1 MSSRSSRLG
10 LATTRGIGVPRHWN
24 GQSAAFLAC
33 NRNKRSITIDLDAE
47 AGQQLVR
54 RLASRADV
62 VVSSFRPGSLAKR
75 GLDYESLHDL
85 NRGLVY
91 CSITAY
97 GPKGP
102 KKDAPGY
109 DPVLQAET
117 GLMSMTGHPDG
128 PPTRL
133 GVGVIDLGTGMWAAV
148 GIQAALRNRSESGIG
163 ALVEVSLYETATW
176 FLSYHIEGYLATGES
191 PQRQG
196 NGTPF
201 VAPYEV
207 FTTGEGDLMVTA
219 GNDRLF
225 ATLCRVLGVP
235 DLARIP
241 DYAHNADRVANRVAL
256 HELLEARFKTKTAEE
271 WEVLLGAETVP
282 CSRVRSV
289 GDLVNDAQLDALGM
303 LVDMPHPE
311 IPDLRV
317 VDIPL
322 TLNGERATHR
332 LPPPQLGEQ
341 TTSVLEELGMSPE
354 EIQDTHSGTC
364 SFLLE
369 RSTCW
374 ISCFEAA
381 VWRMT
386 SASRKSTIQL
396 FSPSRMR
403 GPKSEPVLVPGRP
416 IVSGFP
422 CLRAGSVD
430 GDWDLRYWKATDRI
444 GRSGA
449 RSVIECLWQ
458 KRPRMT
464 NCPCG

>member
-1 MSSRSSRLG
+1 MQPMITSLLSETL
-10 LATTRGIGVPRHWN
+10 RGITVLDLSRNLAGPYCTMLLADLGADVIKVESPGSGDDSRNWRPPAWN

-75 GLDYESLHDL
+75 GLDHQSLHDL

-109 DPVLQAET
+109 DPVLQAQT
-117 GLMSMTGHPDG
+117 GLMSMTGYPDG
-128 PPTRL
+128 PPVRV

-148 GIQAALRNRSESGIG
+148 GVQAALRNRSESGIG

-201 VAPYEV
+201 VAPYDV
-207 FTTGEGDLMVTA
+207 FTTAEDDLMVTA

-282 CSRVRSV
+282 CSPVRSV

-303 LVDMPHPE
+303 LVDLPHPD

-332 LPPPQLGEQ
+332 LPPPRLGEQ
-341 TTSVLEELGMSPE
+341 TSSILEELGVSPD
-354 EIQDTHSGTC
+354 EIQA
-364 SFLLE
+364 LIRE
-369 RSTCW
+369 R
-374 ISCFEAA
+374 
-381 VWRMT
+381 VV
-386 SASRKSTIQL
+386 SR
-396 FSPSRMR
+396 
-403 GPKSEPVLVPGRP
+403 
-416 IVSGFP
+416 
-422 CLRAGSVD
+422 
-430 GDWDLRYWKATDRI
+430 
-444 GRSGA
+444 
-449 RSVIECLWQ
+449 
-458 KRPRMT
+458 
-464 NCPCG
+464 

>member
-1 MSSRSSRLG
+1 VPTSILSETLRGITVLDLSRNLAGPYCTMLLG
-10 LATTRGIGVPRHWN
+10 DLGADVIKVESIGSGDDTRGWRPPDWN
-24 GQSAAFLAC
+24 GQSATFLAC

-75 GLDYESLHDL
+75 GLDYESLRDL
-85 NRGLVY
+85 NEGLVV

-97 GPKGP
+97 GSKGP
-102 KKDAPGY
+102 KKDEPGY

-128 PPTRL
+128 PPARL

-148 GIQAALRNRSESGIG
+148 GIQAALRNRSETGVG
-163 ALVEVSLYETATW
+163 ALVEVSLYETAAW
-176 FLSYHIEGYLATGES
+176 WLSYHVEGYLASGDT

-207 FTTGEGDLMVTA
+207 FATADGDLMVTA

-225 ATLCRVLGVP
+225 ASLCQVLGLP
-235 DLARIP
+235 ELPENPA
-241 DYAHNADRVANRVAL
+241 YAHNADRVANRITL
-256 HELLEARFKTKTAEE
+256 HGLLEDRFKERDAAE
-271 WEVLLGAETVP
+271 WEVLLGTETIP

-289 GDLVNDAQLDALGM
+289 ADFVNDPQLDALGM
-303 LVDMPHPE
+303 LVDLPHPD

-332 LPPPQLGEQ
+332 LPPPRLGEQ
-341 TTSVLEELGMSPE
+341 TTSVLEELGVPTE
-354 EIQDTHSGTC
+354 EIETLVRDGVV
-364 SFLLE
+364 
-369 RSTCW
+369 
-374 ISCFEAA
+374 SC
-381 VWRMT
+381 
-386 SASRKSTIQL
+386 
-396 FSPSRMR
+396 
-403 GPKSEPVLVPGRP
+403 
-416 IVSGFP
+416 
-422 CLRAGSVD
+422 
-430 GDWDLRYWKATDRI
+430 
-444 GRSGA
+444 
-449 RSVIECLWQ
+449 
-458 KRPRMT
+458 
-464 NCPCG
+464 

>member
-1 MSSRSSRLG
+1 VPTSILSETLRGITVLDLSRNLAGPYCTMLLG
-10 LATTRGIGVPRHWN
+10 DLGADVIKVESIGSGDDTRGWRPPDWN
-24 GQSAAFLAC
+24 GQSATFLAC

-75 GLDYESLHDL
+75 GLDYESLRDL
-85 NRGLVY
+85 NEGLVV

-97 GPKGP
+97 GSKGP
-102 KKDAPGY
+102 KKDEPGY

-128 PPTRL
+128 PPARL

-148 GIQAALRNRSESGIG
+148 GIQAALRNRSETGVG
-163 ALVEVSLYETATW
+163 ALVEVSLYETAAW
-176 FLSYHIEGYLATGES
+176 WLSYHVEGYLASGDT

-207 FTTGEGDLMVTA
+207 FATADGDLMVTA

-225 ATLCRVLGVP
+225 ASLCQVLGLP
-235 DLARIP
+235 ELPENPA
-241 DYAHNADRVANRVAL
+241 YAHNADRVANRITL
-256 HELLEARFKTKTAEE
+256 HGLLEDRFKERSAAE
-271 WEVLLGAETVP
+271 WEVLLGTETIP

-289 GDLVNDAQLDALGM
+289 ADFVNDPQLDALGM
-303 LVDMPHPE
+303 LVDLPHPD

-332 LPPPQLGEQ
+332 LPPPRLGEQ
-341 TTSVLEELGMSPE
+341 TTSVLEELGVPTE
-354 EIQDTHSGTC
+354 EIETLVRDGVV
-364 SFLLE
+364 
-369 RSTCW
+369 
-374 ISCFEAA
+374 SC
-381 VWRMT
+381 
-386 SASRKSTIQL
+386 
-396 FSPSRMR
+396 
-403 GPKSEPVLVPGRP
+403 
-416 IVSGFP
+416 
-422 CLRAGSVD
+422 
-430 GDWDLRYWKATDRI
+430 
-444 GRSGA
+444 
-449 RSVIECLWQ
+449 
-458 KRPRMT
+458 
-464 NCPCG
+464 